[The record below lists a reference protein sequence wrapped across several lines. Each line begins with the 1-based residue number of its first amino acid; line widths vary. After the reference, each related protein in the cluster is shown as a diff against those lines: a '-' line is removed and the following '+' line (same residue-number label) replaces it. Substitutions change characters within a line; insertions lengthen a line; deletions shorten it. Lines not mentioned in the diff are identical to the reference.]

1 MPSDLRPGP
10 DSPPAD
16 ELRAAEAAL
25 GVLQHIVH
33 PISPDDLSRPT
44 ASEDFD
50 VAQLTD
56 HLVETITSIGAAVDA
71 DLPPRNADDTVE
83 RQIIAVGRPTLDA
96 FHLRHGLDGAVTWR
110 GKEVP
115 VRVLA
120 GVLAFGLLV
129 HGWDY
134 AAATGHPVDVPDS
147 LANYILGVAE
157 KIITPERRAN
167 GEFGDP
173 VEVGA
178 NASALDKLIAFTGRD
193 PAGRDTKG

>member
-33 PISPDDLSRPT
+33 PLSRQDWSKQT
-44 ASEDFD
+44 ASDEFD

-56 HLVETITSIGAAVDA
+56 HLVDTISSIGAALDA
-71 DLPPRNADDTVE
+71 DLPARDADDSVE

-96 FHLRHGLDGAVTWR
+96 FHLRHGLDGTVSWR
-110 GKEVP
+110 GNETP
-115 VRVLA
+115 VRTLAAVLS
-120 GVLAFGLLV
+120 FGLLV

-134 AAATGHPVDVPDS
+134 LAATGQSPNVPDS
-147 LANYILGVAE
+147 LANYVIEIAE
-157 KIITPERRAN
+157 KIITPDRRAN
-167 GEFGDP
+167 EEFG
-173 VEVGA
+173 
-178 NASALDKLIAFTGRD
+178 
-193 PAGRDTKG
+193 